1 MRSRSLSGYSHL
13 TGAIHSWEI
22 GTVFQA
28 MTELEWPELSV
39 LTGDLP
45 PPHTLEPGQ
54 ADYIIT
60 RITEYV
66 LPLSQP
72 RTYSR

>member
-1 MRSRSLSGYSHL
+1 
-13 TGAIHSWEI
+13 
-22 GTVFQA
+22 

-45 PPHTLEPGQ
+45 PPHTLKPGQ

-66 LPLSQP
+66 LPLARPHPRLSQA
-72 RTYSR
+72 